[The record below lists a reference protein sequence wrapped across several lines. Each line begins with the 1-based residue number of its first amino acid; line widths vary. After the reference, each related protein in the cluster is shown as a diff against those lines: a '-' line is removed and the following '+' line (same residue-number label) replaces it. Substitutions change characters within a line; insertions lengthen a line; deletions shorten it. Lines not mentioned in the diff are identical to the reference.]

1 MARDRRF
8 YERLS
13 DHELAVQAMTHGLD
27 DIMAL
32 VIAERF
38 VKHAH
43 RRDPGHIHFAPKGTS

>member
-8 YERLS
+8 YEHLS

-38 VKHAH
+38 VHDT
-43 RRDPGHIHFAPKGTS
+43 RSRDPGHLHFAPKGTS

>member
-1 MARDRRF
+1 MARDRGF
-8 YERLS
+8 YIRLT

-38 VKHAH
+38 VSKV
-43 RRDPGHIHFAPKGTS
+43 RSRDPGHIHHAPKGTT